1 MAVIQIS
8 KIQVRRGLQENLPQL
23 ASGEMGWS
31 VDAQRLYIGNGT
43 LTEGAPSLGRTEILT
58 ELSDIQFRADYANVL
73 VTLANLEADID
84 SVVSDIDNLNQ
95 LFAVNT
101 YVIDPDTSGNIAN
114 ISISSLGAT
123 LDYNIS
129 RDDKTRTGSIK
140 VTQFDGNAV
149 FNDDYVEN
157 DDTGVVIDF
166 TGVGNLAVMSFT
178 SDDSGNAATL
188 SYYIRSFI

>member
-58 ELSDIQFRADYANVL
+58 EVSDLRFRADYANVL
-73 VTLANLEADID
+73 VTLANLQADVD
-84 SVVSDIDNLNQ
+84 SVVSDINDLNA
-95 LFAVNT
+95 LFSVNT
-101 YVIDPDTSGNIAN
+101 YTLEPDTSGNIAN

-166 TGVGNLAVMSFT
+166 TGVGNLAVMSYT
-178 SDDSGNAATL
+178 SDNLGNAATL